1 MKLTLLILIAILGL
15 APTYGNTANL
25 LTLAP
30 VNKQTAEE
38 KTHWITISSG
48 VRHNKNCRYYKN
60 SKGRMCSKSEGRAC
74 KKCGG

>member
-1 MKLTLLILIAILGL
+1 MKKFVLILIAVMGL
-15 APTYGNTANL
+15 VPTYGNAASTS
-25 LTLAP
+25 TTAP
-30 VNKQTAEE
+30 VNEQTAEE

-60 SKGRMCSKSEGRAC
+60 SKGRMCGKSEGRAC